1 MYFVRKEKFDY
12 GGLRCESQAMGDS
25 MEDFCRSRGALGVLI
40 VLNRSPQRFTDLKN
54 ALHVSE
60 STLTAR
66 LGEARDIGF
75 VTPEMDTT
83 ETSVDNQYRLSERGA
98 YVVRKLEQDGIV
110 HAYLQMLDAH
120 ETVEEGRE
128 SLVDWIQDT
137 DSKNTLMQYSDS
149 DPYVDEFGED
159 ITGYGDTD

>member
-1 MYFVRKEKFDY
+1 
-12 GGLRCESQAMGDS
+12 MGDA
-25 MEDFCRSRGALGVLI
+25 MADFCRSRGALGVLI
-40 VLNRSPQRFTDLKN
+40 MLNRSPQRFTDLKN

-83 ETSVDNQYRLSERGA
+83 DTSVDNQYRLSERGA
-98 YVVRKLEQDGIV
+98 FIVKQLEQDGIV
-110 HAYLQMLDAH
+110 HAYLQLLDAH
-120 ETVEEGRE
+120 EAVEEGRE
-128 SLVDWIQDT
+128 NLVDWLQDT
-137 DSKNTLMQYSDS
+137 DSKHELMKFSDD

-159 ITGYGDTD
+159 ITGYADDE